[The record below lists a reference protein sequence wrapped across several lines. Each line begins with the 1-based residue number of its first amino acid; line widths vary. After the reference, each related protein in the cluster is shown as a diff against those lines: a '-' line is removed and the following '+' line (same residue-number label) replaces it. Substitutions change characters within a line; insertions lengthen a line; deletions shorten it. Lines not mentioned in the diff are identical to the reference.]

1 MDEAATEHPRL
12 LYDLD
17 KTDLTNLV
25 QSMGQPKF
33 RAVQIWQ
40 GVYVNLW
47 SGIENF
53 ISLPMAMRNL
63 FKETI
68 SLASLSVAR
77 ELKSSDHQTRKILFS
92 LPDGQQI
99 ESVWMG
105 YHDRNTLCI
114 STQAGCAM
122 NCSFCATGQM
132 GFKRNL
138 TSGEIVEQVL
148 YFARELHQHDQHVTN
163 IVFMGMGEPF
173 HNYENVMAAIDRLN
187 DEKGF
192 NFGARR
198 MTIST
203 VGIVPQIKR
212 FADEKRQVNLAVSLH
227 SPADDLRSS
236 MMPVNKKYSI
246 SDLLEACHYY
256 VQVTHRRITFE
267 YALIHDV
274 NDSPETAEAL
284 ARRLKGLLCH
294 VNLIP
299 LNPTKNF
306 QGQAATTDRVQ
317 QFKAV
322 LDRYNIPCTV
332 RLRRGID
339 IKAGCGQ
346 LASNS

>member
-1 MDEAATEHPRL
+1 MDAIENKLPRL
-12 LYDLD
+12 VYDLD
-17 KTDLTNLV
+17 KSELSDLV

-33 RAVQIWQ
+33 RADQIWQ
-40 GVYVNLW
+40 GIYINYW
-47 SGIENF
+47 SVIDNF
-53 ISLPMAMRNL
+53 ISLPMAMRNIL
-63 FKETI
+63 AGRIALSSLTVSKE
-68 SLASLSVAR
+68 LR
-77 ELKSSDHQTRKILFS
+77 SSDHQTRKILFS
-92 LPDGQQI
+92 LPDGLQI

-148 YFARELHQHDQHVTN
+148 YFARELNHINQHVTN

-173 HNYENVMAAIDRLN
+173 HNYENVMYAIDRLN

-227 SPADDLRSS
+227 APGDDLRSS
-236 MMPVNKKYSI
+236 MMPVNKKYNI
-246 SDLLEACHYY
+246 SDLLEVCHYY

-274 NDSPETAEAL
+274 NDSAETAEAL

-299 LNPTKNF
+299 LNPTKNY
-306 QGQAATTDRVQ
+306 QGQAAPADRVQ
-317 QFKAV
+317 QFKTI
-322 LDRYNIPCTV
+322 LDNHHIPCTV